1 MGLVFIHIETGSFQI
16 LVIKLNYTSEINVTR
31 LVKLQGFL
39 KHLHPGTEG
48 AAGGGM
54 SDEPDATLDED
65 ATVDALDPDDDDD
78 DDGGATGC
86 AGLPESN
93 QC

>member
-1 MGLVFIHIETGSFQI
+1 M
-16 LVIKLNYTSEINVTR
+16 
-31 LVKLQGFL
+31 
-39 KHLHPGTEG
+39 HPGTEG

-54 SDEPDATLDED
+54 SDEPDAALDED

-78 DDGGATGC
+78 DDDDGGATGR

-93 QC
+93 QR